1 MGSHPENH
9 SVERCRLRVISC
21 LLLSLLLGLVL
32 PVEAR
37 QMPIRRVPLNDE
49 ILLLDASTATEVKRY
64 SQLLYRDYRSE
75 MAVLI
80 IRSTDGEKHSV
91 WAEKVFNH
99 WGLGQAGVNNGMLI
113 LFAID
118 DRRVEIKPGIRYKNR
133 FTADFCSTLLNR
145 YVVPAIR
152 ANRPAQGVLAA
163 AREVAAEIRSFED
176 PAGLLAAK
184 SSQRPGETGV
194 SGNSGPAQNLN
205 KNSLP
210 TASSSHKVSG
220 KGYSSSSSANA
231 NKNVIKRPTWVER
244 QRATLDFYLARP
256 LHLVVYAIIAISV
269 LFGLFFFQQTFMHG
283 RLIMPVWLFVFIM
296 LASVAACAG
305 LVSTMS
311 DFFEGFL
318 DSAFSCSGGV
328 ALLSFLICTNH
339 ICPRCKKYMN
349 VDKRTLRSPT
359 YTSSGLG
366 EKTVHC
372 DNCGYHNVSTYTIS
386 RRTKSS
392 SSSGRRS
399 SGGRC
404 SGGGG
409 GASW

>member
-9 SVERCRLRVISC
+9 PVERCRLRVISC
-21 LLLSLLLGLVL
+21 LLLCLLLGLVL

-80 IRSTDGEKHSV
+80 IRSTDGEKPSV

-99 WGLGQAGVNNGMLI
+99 WGLGQAGINNGMLI

-118 DRRVEIKPGIRYKNR
+118 DRRVEIKPGIRYKSR

-145 YVVPAIR
+145 YVVPAMR
-152 ANRPAQGVLAA
+152 ANRPGQGVLAA
-163 AREVAAEIRSFED
+163 AREVAAEIRSFEES
-176 PAGLLAAK
+176 PGGLAPK
-184 SSQRPGETGV
+184 SMQRPGETGV
-194 SGNSGPAQNLN
+194 SGNSGPAQTLN
-205 KNSLP
+205 RNSGSP
-210 TASSSHKVSG
+210 GASSHKVAG
-220 KGYSSSSSANA
+220 KGYSASSPAQVK
-231 NKNVIKRPTWVER
+231 KNVVQRPGWVER
-244 QRATLDFYLARP
+244 QRAALAYYLARP
-256 LHLVVYAIIAISV
+256 VRLVVFAIIAISV
-269 LFGLFFFQQTFMHG
+269 LFGLFFFQQAYTHG
-283 RLIMPVWLFVFIM
+283 RLIMPVWLFVFVI

-311 DFFEGFL
+311 DFFEGSL
-318 DSAFSCSGGV
+318 DGAFSGSGGV
-328 ALLSFLICTNH
+328 AFLSFLFCATH
-339 ICPRCKKYMN
+339 ICPRCNKYMN
-349 VDKRTLRSPT
+349 VHKRTLRSPT
-359 YTSSGLG
+359 YSSSGLG

-386 RRTKSS
+386 RRTRSS
-392 SSSGRRS
+392 SSSGSRS
-399 SGGRC
+399 SGGRS